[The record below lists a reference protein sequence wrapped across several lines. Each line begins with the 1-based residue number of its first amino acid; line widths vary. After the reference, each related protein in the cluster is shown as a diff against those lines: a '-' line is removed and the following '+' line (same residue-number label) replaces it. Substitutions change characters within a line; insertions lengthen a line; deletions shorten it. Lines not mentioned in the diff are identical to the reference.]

1 MKAYFSKTEGIT
13 FRDSKRFIDL
23 NFNQDRPHRYIAKV
37 AYNEDTKPIL
47 SILRQALRSLGYKVR
62 FRGSGR
68 RSPLN
73 RPDGLDLRHYDQS
86 LPLEFAETIR
96 IYIDK

>member
-1 MKAYFSKTEGIT
+1 MEAYYNKEEGIT
-13 FRDSKRFIDL
+13 FKEGKKFIDL
-23 NFNQDRPHRYIAKV
+23 NFNPDRPYRYIAKV

-47 SILRQALRSLGYKVR
+47 SILKQALRGLGYKVR

-68 RSPLN
+68 RSPLK
-73 RPDGLDLRHYDQS
+73 RPDKLDLRSYDQS
-86 LPLEFAETIR
+86 LPLEYAETVR

>member
-1 MKAYFSKTEGIT
+1 MEAYYNKEEGIT
-13 FRDSKRFIDL
+13 FKEGKKFIDL
-23 NFNQDRPHRYIAKV
+23 NFNPDRPYRYIAKV

-47 SILRQALRSLGYKVR
+47 SILKQALRGLGYKVR

-73 RPDGLDLRHYDQS
+73 RPDGLDLRQYDQS
-86 LPLEFAETIR
+86 LPLEFAETVR